1 MSSFKA
7 KRINA
12 KQYYIKG
19 VDVTQKLKKLAELDN
34 NGQGIEKGIMETNKD
49 NKIVENT
56 FNEIKDGY
64 EIDTRCSNLTS
75 TDLSKITSD
84 INNVVSKVD
93 TTNSSINKQIESV
106 KTLEADLTGLIE
118 TAESKIKEDMCE
130 YVRKDIAERVN
141 EIKKLVN
148 NVSSEVVSQT
158 SAYTA
163 DYIDTIITNS
173 TEKELE
179 SDRLFE
185 MREDY
190 NTKYTKLTECVKEI
204 EDLLKTVSEY
214 EKGDNLDKMLDDIEY
229 PHGPTATGNLT
240 LPDGWKTSIHP
251 TDERV
256 FGEPLE
262 VNSGTTIRIKELE
275 VARYIC
281 GGNYWWDVVG
291 YNEDPNCTETG
302 STDCKIAPFP
312 DLSTHKSDY
321 QTYTYNN
328 INFFTGNLICSSRMH
343 VKSLRVGRVMPPNY
357 AEGWDFRHTYMGY
370 SSVGV
375 GQSLRVFGD
384 ISFAGGSYASTGV
397 SRETGDL
404 WLSSMGNHNNVDQ
417 TTDNGKY
424 AFSWGLRTSAFG
436 MGAIA
441 LGWNSFSWQDNS
453 FTSGTHS
460 EAYGEESI
468 AIGYG
473 CLAGDWQY
481 KANKR
486 DATDVTAYYETVD
499 QDGGAERDGGKRGIA
514 MGISCYA
521 NMRESIA
528 LGYRAWTGTVDKRW
542 VAVEVGDDIM
552 FAVGCAPFVKYCP
565 PTTDDSFRGRYLGK
579 SFVTLMFKESDI
591 TDMTWLEEAMSRGKT
606 PGVLDAQIEQRKYR
620 GWNDTDNGSGYTVMG
635 KGKIEGIYY
644 PEDTTDKSSNK
655 MVTFVQ
661 KGMIILHVSLEG
673 PPSWSENYLN
683 WNLIDHIYGSGPQ
696 ALNSIGPPKEITYTD
711 QPTQNNNNNGITI
724 NRRGNVGF
732 GHSSTSEHAN
742 WNVNNKIYDYS
753 TGREAWSAAYPLEV
767 KGIGK
772 CGRTLVTQSGIYAHS
787 ITKESDERIKKN
799 IKDIPANQSL
809 QMVRDIGCKYYEYK
823 DVDVRGG
830 RKTIGFIAQQVN
842 TILPMAVNIL
852 TGEVIH
858 NEQRISTQHTWESFI
873 DSEENTKYK
882 LTINDLNETEG
893 GILYNF
899 KVGILVG
906 NYEEIMSVVSLVDSP
921 KSFIFDK
928 RYDSIFIYGKSV
940 DDYHTLNKDI
950 LFTVNFSAT
959 QEIDRIQQ
967 AEISKVTALELENIE
982 LKNRLNVI
990 EVKLLAKLNSVG

>member
-34 NGQGIEKGIMETNKD
+34 KEKDIETGIIETNKD

-84 INNVVSKVD
+84 INNVVIKVD
-93 TTNSSINKQIESV
+93 TTNSSINKQITDV
-106 KTLEADLTGLIE
+106 KTLEVGLNGLIE
-118 TAESKIKEDMCE
+118 SAESKIKEDMCE
-130 YVRKDIAERVN
+130 HVSSRNDITDCVKAIET
-141 EIKKLVN
+141 LVN

-214 EKGDNLDKMLDDIEY
+214 DDDDDLDKILDDIKY
-229 PHGPTATGNLT
+229 SGAGGKLT
-240 LPDGWKTSIHP
+240 LPDGWKTNIIDT
-251 TDERV
+251 TDK
-256 FGEPLE
+256 
-262 VNSGTTIRIKELE
+262 SGTKILIKELE

-281 GGNYWWDVVG
+281 GGNYWW
-291 YNEDPNCTETG
+291 NQ
-302 STDCKIAPFP
+302 ILAAPPLPTSYGF
-312 DLSTHKSDY
+312 KSDY

-343 VKSLRVGRVMPPNY
+343 VKSLRVGRRHTPSGDQS
-357 AEGWDFRHTYMGY
+357 AEGWDLRHTYMGY

-375 GQSLRVFGD
+375 GGFLRVFGD

-404 WLSSMGNHNNVDQ
+404 WLSSMADHDGVDQ
-417 TTDNGKY
+417 TIENGKY

-441 LGWNSFSWQDNS
+441 LGWNSFSWGDNS

-460 EAYGEESI
+460 EAYGKESI

-481 KANKR
+481 KAKNR
-486 DATDVTAYYETVD
+486 SIADVAAYYKTVD
-499 QDGGAERDGGKRGIA
+499 QDGGADNDGGKGGIA

-521 NMRESIA
+521 NMKESIA
-528 LGYRAWTGTVDKRW
+528 LGYRAWTGTVESTVRNPTYGEKRKW
-542 VAVEVGDDIM
+542 DIM
-552 FAVGCAPFVKYCP
+552 FAVGCAPFVED
-565 PTTDDSFRGRYLGK
+565 PTHLNGEGRYPSE
-579 SFVTLMFKESDI
+579 SFVTLMFKETDI
-591 TDMTWLEEAMSRGKT
+591 EDGDMAWLSAARNDST
-606 PGVLDAQIEQRKYR
+606 FIEQRKYR
-620 GWNDTDNGSGYTVMG
+620 GHSDTNQFGSVQDGRKSGYTVMG
-635 KGKIEGIYY
+635 KGKIKGIYRHAQF
-644 PEDTTDKSSNK
+644 
-655 MVTFVQ
+655 TFVQ
-661 KGMIILHVSLEG
+661 EGMIILHVSLDATA
-673 PPSWSENYLN
+673 PAYSENYLN
-683 WNLIDHIYGSGPQ
+683 WNLIDHIYGSAPH
-696 ALNSIGPPKEITYTD
+696 ASNSISPPKEITYTD
-711 QPTQNNNNNGITI
+711 QPTQKNNNNGITI

-732 GHSSTSEHAN
+732 GHSTTIHLPHAD
-742 WNVNNKIYDYS
+742 WNVYNKIYNYS
-753 TGREAWSAAYPLEV
+753 TGREAWSATYPLEV
-767 KGIGK
+767 KGIGN
-772 CGRTLVTQSGIYAHS
+772 GGVTLYTQSGIYAYS
-787 ITKESDERIKKN
+787 VILESDERIKKN

-852 TGEVIH
+852 TGEVIP